1 MLVAAALVLTA
12 GCGSVSGSA
21 QPAAEVSGSS
31 AARPSVE
38 SATPAGEAPS
48 ATVSANV
55 GSPPSA
61 AATPG
66 KAPRCPPTPSGAS
79 FASVD
84 YVDFLQA
91 NDTEYIADLMGRL
104 AVSTT
109 QIGPVQLRVR
119 CSFSELNAATHRMTP
134 QAENGDAGFLT
145 AGTEVHAIT
154 GWSPLCRLAAQ
165 RDGKRRVYLAYEETA
180 TQATPKPCAL
190 RPTATAGT
198 LQQATPSRCAGHGF
212 SLSMSGTGGQPSP
225 LAEAGWFGVNGQVPG
240 VPKSGWRIISQTAD
254 AAEAQSGGVVLHLV
268 RGLDE
273 TWLVDSGSTCS

>member
-1 MLVAAALVLTA
+1 
-12 GCGSVSGSA
+12 
-21 QPAAEVSGSS
+21 
-31 AARPSVE
+31 
-38 SATPAGEAPS
+38 
-48 ATVSANV
+48 
-55 GSPPSA
+55 
-61 AATPG
+61 
-66 KAPRCPPTPSGAS
+66 
-79 FASVD
+79 VD

-91 NDTEYIADLMGRL
+91 NDTEYIADLMTHL
-104 AVSTT
+104 AVSTA

-119 CSFSELNAATHRMTP
+119 CSFSELNAATQRMTP

-145 AGTEVHAIT
+145 AGTEVHAIM

-165 RDGKRRVYLAYEETA
+165 RDGKWHVYLAYAESA

-190 RPTATAGT
+190 QPTSTAAT
-198 LQQATPSRCAGHGF
+198 LPHATPSRCAGHGF
-212 SLSMSGTGGQPSP
+212 ALSMSGTGGQPSP
-225 LAEAGWFGVNGQVPG
+225 LEEAVWFGVNGRVPG